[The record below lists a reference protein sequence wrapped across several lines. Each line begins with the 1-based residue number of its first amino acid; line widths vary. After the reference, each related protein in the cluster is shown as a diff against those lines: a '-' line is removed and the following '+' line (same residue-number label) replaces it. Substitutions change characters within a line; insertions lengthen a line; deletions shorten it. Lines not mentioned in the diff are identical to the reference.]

1 MSWAVVQAHE
11 WGMRVGGLPSKN
23 SKDAEDTVSWVQRLA
38 LTVTEVAQ
46 QDKVLDSLNL
56 SFPFPLQCDSNS
68 LDNCDNYCT
77 KWLSIVYNKLISDAI
92 VIITISDIR
101 EGPR

>member
-1 MSWAVVQAHE
+1 MGHE
-11 WGMRVGGLPSKN
+11 SGRSPKQKLKRCRRHSQLGS
-23 SKDAEDTVSWVQRLA
+23 RLA

>member
-1 MSWAVVQAHE
+1 
-11 WGMRVGGLPSKN
+11 MRVGGLPSKN
-23 SKDAEDTVSWVQRLA
+23 SKDAEDTVSWVQMLA

-77 KWLSIVYNKLISDAI
+77 KWLCIVYNKLISDVI
-92 VIITISDIR
+92 VIITINDVR